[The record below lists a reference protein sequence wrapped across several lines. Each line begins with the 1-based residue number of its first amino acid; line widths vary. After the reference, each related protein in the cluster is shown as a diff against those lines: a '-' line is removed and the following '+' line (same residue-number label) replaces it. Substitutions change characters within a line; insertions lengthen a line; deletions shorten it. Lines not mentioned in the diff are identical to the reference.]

1 MEGEMEV
8 KLDAGKTTRYNR
20 KYRHKYGHQCWWKT
34 HEIAS
39 RIGLGVTVGQ
49 MFRCSSRSPLLLCV
63 RLVGGQLS
71 LFLGQ
76 WACCILVRYDWC
88 LQKALAES
96 HIASDSFHTLTN
108 TEPHAYDCYWL
119 RLAFLW
125 LGFALTKSRESGMEI
140 ARKMW
145 EAGGG
150 MWNEYNESELDM
162 LTFDGLFA
170 KCLTTQDWSLG
181 HFVVWAPDAGCSR
194 QYGWGRSGYRLNLS
208 GKNSRDGVLPKFNL
222 NIKTGMGQNGTFCSL
237 PFFASLEETSHTT
250 WSDWLRGFLMG

>member
-145 EAGGG
+145 EAGWG
-150 MWNEYNESELDM
+150 MWNESELDM

-181 HFVVWAPDAGCSR
+181 HFVFWPRTQDALDNTGEVVVAT
-194 QYGWGRSGYRLNLS
+194 GWICQKKLKRWGVCLAKIQSQLKKGNGAKWNL
-208 GKNSRDGVLPKFNL
+208 L
-222 NIKTGMGQNGTFCSL
+222 
-237 PFFASLEETSHTT
+237 
-250 WSDWLRGFLMG
+250 

>member
-1 MEGEMEV
+1 
-8 KLDAGKTTRYNR
+8 
-20 KYRHKYGHQCWWKT
+20 
-34 HEIAS
+34 
-39 RIGLGVTVGQ
+39 

-96 HIASDSFHTLTN
+96 HIASDSLHTSTN

-145 EAGGG
+145 EAGWG
-150 MWNEYNESELDM
+150 MWNESELDM

-181 HFVVWAPDAGCSR
+181 HFVFWPRTQDALDNTGEVVVAT
-194 QYGWGRSGYRLNLS
+194 GWICQ
-208 GKNSRDGVLPKFNL
+208 KNSRDGVSVLPKFNL

-237 PFFASLEETSHTT
+237 PFFASLEESSHTLEVI
-250 WSDWLRGFLMG
+250 D